1 MLFQIRRFLKFA
13 ESLLRQLK
21 LLPTNNCLTVNNG
34 LLVRSTVHF
43 PITMAVRFSELPESN
58 FSCLFEQKVIVM
70 NNEQKVIALLYRG
83 SAYIS
88 RFSPF

>member
-43 PITMAVRFSELPESN
+43 PITMAARFSELSESN
-58 FSCLFEQKVIVM
+58 FSCLFEQKVIVK
-70 NNEQKVIALLYRG
+70 QCIAALLYRG

-88 RFSPF
+88 RFPPF